1 MGGAALTEAQE
12 GLWYFQALDPAN
24 PILNTGQYLDLRGP
38 LDEPALRE
46 AVARTIAESEAL
58 RLRFRPVAGG
68 AVQYLGDAPELGWAD
83 LSGFPDPQAE
93 ALRRMTGD
101 SGRALDLSQ
110 EPVAGFALYRL
121 GPERHFL
128 YERIHH
134 LAIDG
139 YGMVLVTNRIGEHYS
154 ALVNGTAA
162 PVPFPPLSR
171 ADQAD
176 AAYRDSPRRAEDAAW
191 WRAAMQDMPEVTGP
205 APGRAIS
212 GPIFLRES
220 RWLPADLLARLA
232 EWSDAQR
239 LNWTD
244 VLTALTGAYLS
255 RWTGGEVVAGLPFMA
270 RMGRPIARVPCMA
283 MNVLPQR
290 IRPDEDAAL
299 AEWIAPLAAEMRES
313 RRHGLYR
320 SEQLRRDLGLVGG
333 ARRLYGPLINVQP
346 FDRPPGFAGLKV
358 GLHILGAGAVDDL
371 TLTFRGDP
379 ASGMLFEVDAN
390 PGLYSPEDV
399 AGHAARLPVFLA
411 AALAQGRL
419 APVPTATPDEIAGA
433 EALTAAAIHPVPDT
447 TLAALIEAQ
456 MRATPDAPALTFGNV
471 TLSYADL
478 DRRSAALAGRL
489 AELGAGPETIVAV
502 ALDRSLELSI
512 ALVAILRAGAAYL
525 PLDPGHPPERLARIL
540 DRAAPVALL
549 TSPDL
554 ENRLPDFGWSAN
566 IPDSRAPGKQSG
578 GLFSA
583 RKAAAA
589 ASGAGPRPPR
599 LLTTDWPGEGTAP
612 VTPPRPANMAYVI
625 YTSGSTGEPKGVVI
639 EHRAIV
645 NRLLW
650 MRDHYG
656 FTPRDRILQKT
667 PATFD
672 VSVWEF
678 FLPYITGATLVM
690 APPGTHRDPS
700 ALAQEIRG
708 HGITTAHFVPSM
720 LSAFLAAPASDGI
733 TMARV
738 FCSGEELTAELRD
751 RFHARVTAELHN
763 LYGPTEAA
771 VDVSHWPATPDDTSN
786 PLPIGWPVWNTRLA
800 VLDDRRRPVP
810 PGLAGNLYLGGVQ
823 LARGYLGRDDLT
835 AERFVT
841 GPDGQR
847 LYATGDLARLRHDG
861 AVVYLGRSDHQVK
874 IRGLRIEPGEIEAS
888 IMGSNLAREAVVLA
902 REERGDKRLVAY
914 VVPQD
919 GWSETAAA
927 RHLAARL
934 PAYMVPQAWVV
945 LKALPVTSNG
955 KLDRKALPAPRFAAT
970 GRAGETPAE
979 TLLARLYAEILM
991 LPEPPPAEADFF
1003 ALGGDSLSAVRL
1015 SLRIGGETG
1024 RDPGLGAIFEHPVL
1038 EALAR
1043 VIEGEATNGGLA
1055 PLMLLAEGDPAKPP
1069 LLLVHPAGGLGWG
1082 YRRLAHAIAP
1092 TRRVWAVQHPG
1103 LDPDHPLPESLS
1115 ALATDYAR
1123 RIAELV
1129 PEGPLHL
1136 AGWSVG
1142 GVIAQESAAVLA
1154 DMGRRVGM
1162 VAALDSYP
1170 ADAWRAEPDPD
1181 PISALR
1187 ALLAI
1192 AGHDPEAH
1200 TDLDTREKV
1209 VGFLRA
1215 GDAPL
1220 GALPERVLDGVVRV
1234 VTDTSGLVRR
1244 HRHRRHPGTL
1254 THVRAGHGH
1263 GDRHLTAE
1271 LWQPHGKVEALE
1283 VPFLHPQM
1291 ISPEAVTLIAPML
1304 GERMRRL
1311 D

>member
-1 MGGAALTEAQE
+1 MRDMGGAALTEAQE

-38 LDEPALRE
+38 LDAPALCQ

-68 AVQYLGDAPELGWAD
+68 AVQFLGDAPELEWAD
-83 LSGFPDPQAE
+83 LSGHADPLAE
-93 ALRRMTGD
+93 ALRRMAADTV
-101 SGRALDLSQ
+101 RPHDLSA
-110 EPVAGFALYRL
+110 EPVAAFALYRL
-121 GPERHFL
+121 GPDRHVL

-154 ALVNGTAA
+154 ALVNSTAA
-162 PVPFPPLSR
+162 PAPFPPLSR
-171 ADQAD
+171 ADEAD

-191 WRAAMQDMPEVTGP
+191 WRAALQGMPEVTGP
-205 APGRAIS
+205 APGRAVS
-212 GPIFLRES
+212 GASFLRES
-220 RWLPADLLARLA
+220 RWLPADLLAALA
-232 EWSDAQR
+232 EWSDANR

-255 RWTGGEVVAGLPFMA
+255 RWTGGEIVAGLPFMA

-299 AEWIAPLAAEMRES
+299 ADWIAPVAAEMREA

-320 SEQLRRDLGLVGG
+320 SEQLRRDLGLIGG

-346 FDRPPGFAGLKV
+346 FDRPPVFAGLSV
-358 GLHILGAGAVDDL
+358 GLNILGAGAVDDL

-390 PGLYSPEDV
+390 PGLYTPEDV

-419 APVPTATPDEIAGA
+419 APVPTATPDEIAGS
-433 EALTAAAIHPVPDT
+433 EALTAAAVHPVPDT
-447 TLAALIEAQ
+447 TLTALIEAQ
-456 MRATPDAPALTFGNV
+456 MRATPDAPALVFGNV

-502 ALDRSLELSI
+502 ALDRSLELSV

-525 PLDPGHPPERLARIL
+525 PFDPDHPPERLARIL
-540 DRAAPVALL
+540 DRAAPVVLL

-554 ENRLPDFGWSAN
+554 ADRFPERSDE
-566 IPDSRAPGKQSG
+566 APHR
-578 GLFSA
+578 F
-583 RKAAAA
+583 
-589 ASGAGPRPPR
+589 
-599 LLTTDWPGEGTAP
+599 LTTDWPLEGAAP
-612 VTPPRPANMAYVI
+612 ATSPQPGNMAYVI

-656 FTPRDRILQKT
+656 FTLQDRILQKT

-678 FLPYITGATLVM
+678 FLPYISGATLVM
-690 APPGTHRDPS
+690 APPGAHRDPT
-700 ALAQEIRG
+700 ALAAEIRR

-720 LSAFLAAPASDGI
+720 LSAFLAAPASQGI
-733 TMARV
+733 RMARV

-751 RFHARVTAELHN
+751 RFHTRVTSELHN

-771 VDVSHWPATPDDTSN
+771 VDVSYWPATPEDRSN

-800 VLDDRRRPVP
+800 VLDDRGRPVP
-810 PGLAGNLYLGGVQ
+810 PGLAGHLYLGGVQ
-823 LARGYLGRDDLT
+823 LARGYLGREDLT

-847 LYATGDLARLRHDG
+847 LYVTGDLARLRHDG

-874 IRGLRIEPGEIEAS
+874 IRGLRIELGEIEAA
-888 IMGSNLAREAVVLA
+888 IMGSGLVREAVVLA
-902 REERGDKRLVAY
+902 REDRGDKRLVAY

-919 GWSETAAA
+919 GWSEQAATA
-927 RHLAARL
+927 HLGARL
-934 PAYMVPQAWVV
+934 PAYMVPQAWVA
-945 LKALPVTSNG
+945 LEALPVTSNG
-955 KLDRKALPAPRFAAT
+955 KLDRKALPAPVFAQA
-970 GRAGETPAE
+970 GRAAETPAE
-979 TLLARLYAEILM
+979 TLLARLYAEILA

-1015 SLRIGGETG
+1015 SLRIEEETG

-1043 VIEGEATNGGLA
+1043 VIEGEATTGGLS
-1055 PLMLLAEGDPAKPP
+1055 PLLLLAEGDGAQSP
-1069 LLLVHPAGGLGWG
+1069 LFLIHPAGGLGWG
-1082 YRRLAHAIAP
+1082 YRRLALALAP
-1092 TRRVWAVQHPG
+1092 ERRVWAVQHPG
-1103 LDPDHPLPESLS
+1103 LDPSQSLPESLS
-1115 ALATDYAR
+1115 ALAADYAR

-1129 PEGPLHL
+1129 PEGPVHL

-1142 GVIAQESAAVLA
+1142 GVIAQEMAAELA
-1154 DMGRRVGM
+1154 AMGRAPGI

-1170 ADAWRAEPDPD
+1170 ADVWRAEPDPD
-1181 PISALR
+1181 PVSALR

-1209 VGFLRA
+1209 VGFLKA
-1215 GDAPL
+1215 GDTPL

-1234 VTDTSGLVRR
+1234 VTDTSGLVRNHH
-1244 HRHRRHPGTL
+1244 HRPHPGTL
-1254 THVRAGHGH
+1254 THVRAGKGH
-1263 GDRHLTAE
+1263 GNRHLTAE
-1271 LWQPHGKVEALE
+1271 LWRPWGEVEALE

-1291 ISPEAVTLIAPML
+1291 ISPEAVALIAPML
-1304 GERMRRL
+1304 AERMRRGG
-1311 D
+1311 